1 MIIRKGVKK
10 DIPQVLDL
18 IKELAEFENAPDQ
31 VTNTIERLE
40 NDGFGNQPVYDL
52 FVAESENKIIGMAI
66 TYFRYSTW
74 KGKNLYIEDLII
86 NEKFRR
92 EGIGLK
98 VFEELKKFAKNTS
111 CVGIS
116 LQVLDWNKIGINF
129 YKKLNMK
136 FDKEWINC
144 NLNLDEK

>member
-31 VTNTIERLE
+31 VTNTVERLE

-74 KGKNLYIEDLII
+74 KGKNLYIEDFII
-86 NEKFRR
+86 NKKFRR

-98 VFEELKKFAKNTS
+98 IFEEIKKFAKNTS

>member
-40 NDGFGNQPVYDL
+40 NDGFGNQPVYNL

>member
-31 VTNTIERLE
+31 VTNSIERLE

-98 VFEELKKFAKNTS
+98 IFEELKKFAKNTS

>member
-31 VTNTIERLE
+31 VTNTTERLE

-98 VFEELKKFAKNTS
+98 IFEEVKKFAKNTS

>member
-31 VTNTIERLE
+31 VTNTIKRLE

-86 NEKFRR
+86 NKKFRR

-98 VFEELKKFAKNTS
+98 IFEELKKFAKNTY

-144 NLNLDEK
+144 NLSLDEK

>member
-98 VFEELKKFAKNTS
+98 IFKELKKFAKNTS

-129 YKKLNMK
+129 YKKLYMK

-144 NLNLDEK
+144 YLNLDEK

>member
-86 NEKFRR
+86 NKKFRR

-98 VFEELKKFAKNTS
+98 IFEELKKFAKNTY

-144 NLNLDEK
+144 NLSLDEK

>member
-86 NEKFRR
+86 NKKFRR

>member
-18 IKELAEFENAPDQ
+18 IKELAEFENAPNQ

-86 NEKFRR
+86 NKKFRR

-98 VFEELKKFAKNTS
+98 IFEELKKFAKNTS

>member
-31 VTNTIERLE
+31 VTNSIERLE

-74 KGKNLYIEDLII
+74 KGKNLYIEDLVI

-98 VFEELKKFAKNTS
+98 IFEEVKKFAKNTS

>member
-1 MIIRKGVKK
+1 MIVRKGIKK

-18 IKELAEFENAPDQ
+18 IKELAEYEKALDQ
-31 VTNTIERLE
+31 VSNTVERLE
-40 NDGFGNQPVYDL
+40 NDGFGKSPVYDL
-52 FVAESENKIIGMAI
+52 FVAEAENKIIGMAI
-66 TYFRYSTW
+66 TFFRYSTW

-86 NEKFRR
+86 NKKFRR
-92 EGIGLK
+92 EGIGIK
-98 VFEELKKFAKNTS
+98 IFEELKKFAKNTS

>member
-86 NEKFRR
+86 NKKFRR
-92 EGIGLK
+92 EGIGIK
-98 VFEELKKFAKNTS
+98 IYEELKKFAKNTS
-111 CVGIS
+111 SVGIY

>member
-74 KGKNLYIEDLII
+74 KGKNLYIEDLVI

-98 VFEELKKFAKNTS
+98 IFEELKKFAKNTS

>member
-86 NEKFRR
+86 NKKFRR
-92 EGIGLK
+92 EGIGIK
-98 VFEELKKFAKNTS
+98 IFEELKKFAKNTS